1 MKFRTAVFIV
11 SSAFCAVFAQPVP
24 SALDSAVMQVSPDTS
39 QDIVLQDLS
48 AMAAKTAADSVTVNE
63 SVASTGTD
71 AESTAGTTSAG
82 AVSAESAPES
92 AAEPTATAA
101 TATESIQ
108 DTAAVPNPYDL
119 PDALMPLWN
128 SMSIKQKAA
137 QMVMVYMTPASFMID
152 NEFGGILVMR
162 SHLKDLEKFKDVIS
176 TINDSLAI
184 PPVVA
189 VDQEGGRVNRI
200 SSISPQWARTPSAK
214 AMRKMEAD
222 SIQQLAQQIGNV
234 LKEAGINMNLAPVL
248 DPAKDSRGKRS
259 FMEESDRSWGED
271 TTNAYKIRAFVKGMA
286 QSGIVCVSKHFPG
299 YDSWTNSDHQI
310 AISTTPKKSIKKNVA
325 FFNAL
330 AADIPITMMSSV
342 RFVRVSNRPAVFEPK
357 IISLARRMSP
367 ETVILTDD
375 LWGVSLRAWISGT
388 ERVTSKNYPS
398 KDFKKLVQTALSAG
412 NDMFMIT
419 YPQKAVEMVK
429 ILTAMSNQN
438 AKYKQRIEESC
449 ARILKMKYRAGILK

>member
-271 TTNAYKIRAFVKGMA
+271 TTNAYKVRAFVKGMA
-286 QSGIVCVSKHFPG
+286 QSGIVCVSSIFPVMIPG
-299 YDSWTNSDHQI
+299 QI
-310 AISTTPKKSIKKNVA
+310 ATTRSPSAPLPKSQSRKTSHFSTP
-325 FFNAL
+325 
-330 AADIPITMMSSV
+330 
-342 RFVRVSNRPAVFEPK
+342 
-357 IISLARRMSP
+357 SP
-367 ETVILTDD
+367 QTF
-375 LWGVSLRAWISGT
+375 
-388 ERVTSKNYPS
+388 PS
-398 KDFKKLVQTALSAG
+398 
-412 NDMFMIT
+412 
-419 YPQKAVEMVK
+419 P
-429 ILTAMSNQN
+429 
-438 AKYKQRIEESC
+438 
-449 ARILKMKYRAGILK
+449 